1 MIHEETKKF
10 SWEAAEFE
18 HREKSVDWY
27 WALGIA
33 TVTGIILSVIG
44 HNYFLAIL
52 LALGGLMLGFYA
64 NDKPRPVHVE
74 LSSRGIKL
82 NEDLYT
88 HETLQSFWIYTDHRN
103 RKQLII
109 VTGRPVLPQRIV
121 TMPADIPANT
131 IRQYLMAFVEEKE
144 TRPSSVDII
153 AETLGV

>member
-1 MIHEETKKF
+1 MIHEETKKY
-10 SWEAAEFE
+10 SWEATEFE

-88 HETLQSFWIYTDHRN
+88 HETLQSFWIYTDHRG

-121 TMPADIPANT
+121 TLPSDIPANI

-144 TRPSSVDII
+144 TRPSAVDIL
-153 AETLGV
+153 AESIGV